1 MARFSVYAEVVT
13 PEHPQSKLYAAGK
26 VAKQPGRLLRDYL
39 DESGGTYE
47 FRMPVPEDLQA
58 KLLRV
63 ASMTADQSLAE
74 VAAAA
79 ESVISLEHL
88 RNLDPDTTRIV
99 CGQRLDYTQEEAV
112 QLGLRDQDRPGP
124 EKQITG

>member
-1 MARFSVYAEVVT
+1 
-13 PEHPQSKLYAAGK
+13 
-26 VAKQPGRLLRDYL
+26 
-39 DESGGTYE
+39 
-47 FRMPVPEDLQA
+47 MPVPEDLQA

-112 QLGLRDQDRPGP
+112 QLGLIDHDRPAGA
-124 EKQITG
+124 